1 MKKFKQYSSTIS
13 KDKILFLAIEEN
25 LGNFNLKKCV
35 ACDGNI
41 YYNVDTPLEKCPIC
55 GCTKTN
61 TLPAEEYIKIH
72 CNK

>member
-13 KDKILFLAIEEN
+13 KDKVLFLAIEEN

-35 ACDGNI
+35 ACDANI
-41 YYNVDTPLEKCPIC
+41 YFNIDTPLEMCPIC

-61 TLPAEEYIKIH
+61 SKGGE
-72 CNK
+72 NNVR